1 MSMCG
6 MNTGN
11 RCPYP
16 PFPFPTITPIRA
28 PALDGPPNRTFVGTL
43 AQPLLKQTS
52 QRLTLLH
59 SLSPS
64 SSNEQYPQQAPY
76 PMLIGKT
83 RQKTLDLRYSLLA
96 LNLVR

>member
-16 PFPFPTITPIRA
+16 PFPFLTITPIRA
-28 PALDGPPNRTFVGTL
+28 PALDEPPNRTFVGPL

-52 QRLTLLH
+52 RRLTPLH
-59 SLSPS
+59 TLSPS
-64 SSNEQYPQQAPY
+64 SSNEHYSRAGIEPDGDRQDETQD
-76 PMLIGKT
+76 IGLESMRT
-83 RQKTLDLRYSLLA
+83 R
-96 LNLVR
+96 